1 MKYIIIFSVI
11 SYLIGSINLALI
23 ISKKLYGTDLRTQG
37 SGNAGATN
45 ALRVHGKKVGAAV
58 LAFDFFKAFSIVLI
72 AKCFVSFGNA
82 PYVSVLFSGFFVQ
95 LGHSFPVFFG
105 FKGGKGV
112 ASAAGAAT
120 ALFPLAALILISIFA
135 VIVLIS
141 KKVSLGSLITASVY
155 PLIVSLFSSENRYFN
170 FIFAASCAALIII
183 RHLPNIVRILD
194 GNEKNII

>member
-1 MKYIIIFSVI
+1 MKYIIIFSI
-11 SYLIGSINLALI
+11 IAYLIGSINPALI

-45 ALRVHGKKVGAAV
+45 ALRVHGKKAGGAV
-58 LAFDFFKAFSIVLI
+58 LAFDFLKAFAVVIL
-72 AKCFVSFGNA
+72 AKYFVVFGSA
-82 PYVSVLFSGFFVQ
+82 PYVSVLFAGFFVQ
-95 LGHSFPVFFG
+95 LGHVFPVFFG

-112 ASAAGAAT
+112 ACAAGAAT
-120 ALFPLAALILISIFA
+120 AVFPLTALILISIFA

-141 KKVSLGSLITASVY
+141 KKASLGSLITAGVY
-155 PLIVSLFSSENRYFN
+155 PLLVSLFSSENRYIN
-170 FIFAASCAALIII
+170 FIFAASCGSLIII

>member
-11 SYLIGSINLALI
+11 SYVIGSINPALI

-72 AKCFVSFGNA
+72 AKCFVTFGNA

-112 ASAAGAAT
+112 ASAAGTAT
-120 ALFPLAALILISIFA
+120 ALFPLTALILISIFA

-141 KKVSLGSLITASVY
+141 KKVSLGSLITAGVY
-155 PLIVSLFSSENRYFN
+155 PLIVTLFNSENRFFY